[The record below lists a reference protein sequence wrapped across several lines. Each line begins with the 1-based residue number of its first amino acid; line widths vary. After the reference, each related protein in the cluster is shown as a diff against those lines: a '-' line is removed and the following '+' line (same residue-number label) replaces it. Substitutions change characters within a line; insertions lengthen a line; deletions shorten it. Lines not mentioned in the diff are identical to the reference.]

1 MLGNASMAPTAIRI
15 VIVLACTLV
24 LSIAGIILIVIGV
37 HGSKVIALIGGFLLL
52 PTVILSRL
60 GVPVRI
66 PLLHSMSTVSI
77 LVFVVLQSGYYYALF
92 QLICYV
98 TERSRRKA
106 PRRISG
112 LK

>member
-1 MLGNASMAPTAIRI
+1 VALSAIRI
-15 VIVLACTLV
+15 VILLACTLV
-24 LSIAGIILIVIGV
+24 LSIAGIILILIGV
-37 HGSKVIALIGGFLLL
+37 HGSKVIALIGDFLLL

-92 QLICYV
+92 QLIHYV
-98 TERSRRKA
+98 TERSRRKV
-106 PRRISG
+106 PT
-112 LK
+112 

>member
-1 MLGNASMAPTAIRI
+1 MALSAIRI
-15 VIVLACTLV
+15 VILLACTLV
-24 LSIAGIILIVIGV
+24 LSIAGIILILIGV
-37 HGSKVIALIGGFLLL
+37 HGSKVIALIGDFLLL

-92 QLICYV
+92 QLIHYV
-98 TERSRRKA
+98 TERSRRKV
-106 PRRISG
+106 PT
-112 LK
+112 

>member
-1 MLGNASMAPTAIRI
+1 MALTAIRI
-15 VIVLACTLV
+15 VILLACALV
-24 LSIAGIILIVIGV
+24 LSIAGIVLIVIGV
-37 HGSKVIALIGGFLLL
+37 HGPKLIALIGEFLLL

-92 QLICYV
+92 QLIYYLTV
-98 TERSRRKA
+98 RSRRKV
-106 PRRISG
+106 PT
-112 LK
+112 

>member
-24 LSIAGIILIVIGV
+24 LSIAGILLI
-37 HGSKVIALIGGFLLL
+37 LIGGYLLL
-52 PTVILSRL
+52 PTLILSRL

-66 PLLHSMSTVSI
+66 PLLHSMSTVFI

-92 QLICYV
+92 HLIYYV
-98 TERSRRKA
+98 TESSRRKH
-106 PRRISG
+106 RCRI
-112 LK
+112 